1 VSPQDNEPWPLEIR
15 VKRAERCLEIDFDDG
30 QSFSLPAELLRVES
44 PSAEVQG
51 HTPSQKV
58 IVAGKRNVAIREL
71 EPVGNYA
78 VRIVFDDGHDTG
90 IYSWPYLYRLGRERE
105 RIWQAYLEAL
115 AARGL
120 SRDR

>member
-1 VSPQDNEPWPLEIR
+1 
-15 VKRAERCLEIDFDDG
+15 
-30 QSFSLPAELLRVES
+30 
-44 PSAEVQG
+44 
-51 HTPSQKV
+51 
-58 IVAGKRNVAIREL
+58 
-71 EPVGNYA
+71 